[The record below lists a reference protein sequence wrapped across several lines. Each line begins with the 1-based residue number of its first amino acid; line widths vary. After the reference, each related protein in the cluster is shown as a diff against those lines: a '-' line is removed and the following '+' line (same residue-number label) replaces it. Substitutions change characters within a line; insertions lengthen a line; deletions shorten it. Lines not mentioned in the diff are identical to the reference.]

1 MFCHHGYVEMSIHS
15 LRFPLALR
23 AIAIWLTQGV
33 GSVIGIRTPLSSGFW
48 SSSRN
53 KLWSAVGIFLGKH
66 VDVLDS
72 LLMHLSSLIVINFNF
87 CTVLSPSKHVSW
99 FGTTM
104 NLSWWF
110 SLVRGLTTVRSASA
124 RGFMFV
130 LFHMVGLHRS
140 LRTWHWEI
148 VFTSA
153 ALSSKNLTSQS
164 FTLSTAVTSFTFSYT
179 YNNF

>member
-1 MFCHHGYVEMSIHS
+1 MFCHHGFVEMSIHS

-48 SSSRN
+48 SSSCN

-87 CTVLSPSKHVSW
+87 CTVLSPSK
-99 FGTTM
+99 
-104 NLSWWF
+104 
-110 SLVRGLTTVRSASA
+110 LVRNNNESELVIFLGTRIDNSQICLSKW
-124 RGFMFV
+124 
-130 LFHMVGLHRS
+130 LHVCLVPHGRPAPFFANMT
-140 LRTWHWEI
+140 LRNCVYICCAIE
-148 VFTSA
+148 
-153 ALSSKNLTSQS
+153 
-164 FTLSTAVTSFTFSYT
+164 
-179 YNNF
+179 